1 MVGLIFIFY
10 VPVILPTWPLQ
21 LVLKKTNLS
30 LGKAKKC
37 YLFEHKKIII
47 VCITMSKVYMYTQG

>member
-10 VPVILPTWPLQ
+10 VPVILPSWPLQ
-21 LVLKKTNLS
+21 LVLKKQNLY

-37 YLFEHKKIII
+37 YLF
-47 VCITMSKVYMYTQG
+47 